1 MRIMSLVSCAHHRE
15 VAIVGLENTNTEED
29 LDEASKQFVQGFR
42 QDQIDIEPDLAVDG
56 LSESIISKL
65 IRLITFRRS

>member
-1 MRIMSLVSCAHHRE
+1 M
-15 VAIVGLENTNTEED
+15 GLENTITEQD
-29 LDEASKQFVQGFR
+29 LGAASKHFVQGFR

-56 LSESIISKL
+56 LSGSIISKL

>member
-1 MRIMSLVSCAHHRE
+1 M
-15 VAIVGLENTNTEED
+15 GLENTITEQD
-29 LDEASKQFVQGFR
+29 LDAPSKQFVQGFR

>member
-1 MRIMSLVSCAHHRE
+1 M
-15 VAIVGLENTNTEED
+15 GLENTITEQD
-29 LDEASKQFVQGFR
+29 LDATSQQFIQSFRIDGKDLEA
-42 QDQIDIEPDLAVDG
+42 DLAVDG